1 MLVEST
7 PIIMK
12 AKPFPVYCIES
23 YPDQSK
29 NKDDFYMAKLENL
42 VMDFKGIDQSHSH
55 DFYMIMFLRQGKGT
69 HTIDFKT
76 YQINDNQLY
85 FLTPGQVHNWDL
97 SPDSQG
103 FTLYFEANYF
113 CSLYAHRLFN
123 YPFYHSN
130 QNKPLLQLDGSEPI
144 FDYLFTEAFQEFSNS
159 KPNRNEVFLA
169 QLFLILENASRYYE
183 NQQSPELNGQY
194 FRIRQFEELM
204 NKHFIEKK
212 EIKDYAEMM
221 NISPNY
227 LNALCKNFLHK
238 TASQLLQERLL
249 IEAQR
254 LLTHTELSIKE
265 IVFQLGFNDT
275 SYFTRFFRKLTTK
288 TPLEFRR
295 NNK

>member
-1 MLVEST
+1 M
-7 PIIMK
+7 MK
-12 AKPFPVYCIES
+12 VKSFPVYCIES
-23 YPDQSK
+23 YPDHAK
-29 NKDDFYMAKLENL
+29 NKGDFYMTKLEDL
-42 VMDFKGIDQSHSH
+42 VKDFKGIDQSHGH
-55 DFYMIMFLRQGKGT
+55 NFYMVMYVKQGSGT

-76 YQINDNQLY
+76 YAIRENQLY

-97 SPDSQG
+97 SPDTEG
-103 FTLYFEANYF
+103 FTLFFESNF
-113 CSLYAHRLFN
+113 FSSLYTQRLFD
-123 YPFYHSN
+123 YPFYHTN
-130 QNKPLLQLDGSEPI
+130 QHKPLLQLDNEGI
-144 FDYLFTEAFQEFSNS
+144 VFNNLFINAFHEFSDS

-169 QLFLILENASRYYE
+169 HLFLILENASRYFE
-183 NQQSPELNGQY
+183 NQQNSELNGQY
-194 FRIRQFEELM
+194 FKIRQFEELM
-204 NKHFIEKK
+204 NKNFIEKK

-227 LNALCKNFLHK
+227 LNALCKNFLNK

-288 TPLEFRR
+288 TPLDFRK
-295 NNK
+295 NHK